1 MKYYPRGYKSLKSLR
16 YKIQIER
23 FLHML
28 QRLVYNVESD
38 NSGNYLFSIGDS
50 LLSELDLPVSIK
62 DAISSFALSFSS
74 NQTYFNR
81 GSDSQV
87 MFEYICS
94 KIKTMFERHWDQK
107 YGIPVVSFHQYPA
120 RHSETFRHD
129 NLVVFFTK
137 QNNEVEIETWQKA
150 LSSVSNITFVA
161 ELSEFGFSIITSDHK
176 FVYSWLNQKKFMAKA
191 SKPVDRLTVENKLKI
206 WFPKEKL
213 RNALMTEAKNTIDSF
228 VVEKSFNI
236 FIPEYMFI
244 ESSHAK
250 RFKISQEIL
259 TKKYDPEFI
268 MTLPMIHEGKLYTVL
283 FPVCGKFTK
292 NNIRGF

>member
-1 MKYYPRGYKSLKSLR
+1 
-16 YKIQIER
+16 
-23 FLHML
+23 ML

-137 QNNEVEIETWQKA
+137 
-150 LSSVSNITFVA
+150 
-161 ELSEFGFSIITSDHK
+161 
-176 FVYSWLNQKKFMAKA
+176 LNYLNL
-191 SKPVDRLTVENKLKI
+191 D
-206 WFPKEKL
+206 FP
-213 RNALMTEAKNTIDSF
+213 S
-228 VVEKSFNI
+228 
-236 FIPEYMFI
+236 
-244 ESSHAK
+244 
-250 RFKISQEIL
+250 
-259 TKKYDPEFI
+259 
-268 MTLPMIHEGKLYTVL
+268 
-283 FPVCGKFTK
+283 
-292 NNIRGF
+292 